1 MSTLRKTLEG
11 LMVGGSTAREAAAV
25 AGCNLSYAQTVR
37 RALVF
42 EGKVAKGQGR
52 GRPAQKGAGR

>member
-1 MSTLRKTLEG
+1 MSTLRKALES
-11 LMVGGSTAREAAAV
+11 LLIGGSTAQGAAAV

-42 EGKVAKGQGR
+42 EGKLPAAPGR
-52 GRPAQKGAGR
+52 GRPRKEKAP

>member
-1 MSTLRKTLEG
+1 MSTLRKALES
-11 LMVGGSTAREAAAV
+11 LLIGGSTAQDAAAV

-42 EGKVAKGQGR
+42 EGKLPAAPGR
-52 GRPAQKGAGR
+52 GRPRKERAA

>member
-1 MSTLRKTLEG
+1 MSTLRKALES
-11 LMVGGSTAREAAAV
+11 LLIGGSTAADAAAV

-42 EGKVAKGQGR
+42 EGKLPAAPGR
-52 GRPAQKGAGR
+52 GRPRKAVVS

>member
-1 MSTLRKTLEG
+1 MSTLRKALES
-11 LMVGGSTAREAAAV
+11 LLIRGSTAQEAAAV

-42 EGKVAKGQGR
+42 EGKLPAAPGR
-52 GRPAQKGAGR
+52 GRPRKAVVS

>member
-1 MSTLRKTLEG
+1 MSTLRKALES
-11 LMVGGSTAREAAAV
+11 LLIGGSTAQEAAAV

-42 EGKVAKGQGR
+42 EGKLPAAPGR
-52 GRPAQKGAGR
+52 GRPRKAVVS

>member
-1 MSTLRKTLEG
+1 MSTLRKALES
-11 LMVGGSTAREAAAV
+11 LLIGGSTAQDAAAV

-42 EGKVAKGQGR
+42 EGKLPAAPGR
-52 GRPAQKGAGR
+52 GRPRKAVVS